1 MSMVDLDDEQEETP
15 SPPAA
20 TTRTALEQQN
30 TDELRT
36 AARRY
41 AESRVNFVRAA
52 GCPVPK
58 HYARELVDDAI
69 ADTWLGVARWEP
81 DRCSLLVHVRGE
93 IRRRTF
99 NDARHGR
106 HFPRVTFDIAA
117 NDAHDANLLEQ
128 HLARANS
135 SPIVFAGLVSKLAT
149 ALKVLA
155 CGDPNAVA
163 ILCCWQESILERED
177 VLARTQMTR
186 AAYKAARKR
195 LLSLSKKLP
204 PDVRDSAREFLRS
217 AS

>member
-1 MSMVDLDDEQEETP
+1 MVDLHDVQEETP
-15 SPPAA
+15 SPPPA

-30 TDELRT
+30 TDQLRK

-41 AESRVNFVRAA
+41 AESRIQFVRAA
-52 GCPVPK
+52 RCPIPK
-58 HYARELVDDAI
+58 HYAQELVDDAI
-69 ADTWLGVARWEP
+69 ADTWLGVVHWDP
-81 DRCSLLVHVRGE
+81 DRCSLLVHVRSE

-106 HFPRVTFDIAA
+106 RFPRVTFDIAA
-117 NDAHDANLLEQ
+117 NDPHDASLIELQ
-128 HLARANS
+128 LAPVGG
-135 SPIVFAGLVSKLAT
+135 SPIVFAALVSKIAT

-163 ILCCWQESILERED
+163 ILCCWQESLLERED
-177 VLARTQMTR
+177 VLARTQMTL
-186 AAYKAARKR
+186 AEYKAARKR

-204 PDVRDSAREFLRS
+204 PEARDSAREFLRS

>member
-1 MSMVDLDDEQEETP
+1 MADLDDPQEETP
-15 SPPAA
+15 WPPPA
-20 TTRTALEQQN
+20 TTQLALEHQN

-36 AARRY
+36 TARRY
-41 AESRVNFVRAA
+41 AESRVQFVRAA

-58 HYARELVDDAI
+58 NYARELVDDAI
-69 ADTWLGVARWEP
+69 ADTWLGVLHWDP
-81 DRCSLLVHVRGE
+81 DRCSLLVHLRSE

-106 HFPRVTFDIAA
+106 RFPQITFDIAA
-117 NDAHDANLLEQ
+117 NDPRDASLIELQ
-128 HLARANS
+128 LAPAVGA
-135 SPIVFAGLVSKLAT
+135 PIVFAALVSKIAT

-163 ILCCWQESILERED
+163 ILCCWQESILEREE
-177 VLARTQMTR
+177 VLARTKMTR

-204 PDVRDSAREFLRS
+204 PDVRDGAREFLRS